1 MENIAYLGQA
11 LFDVVN
17 AIEVYESSND
27 PSTDLQRV
35 IIKLDYVQRLAV
47 NINMEED
54 IVNTIGRAYTMVV
67 EIENNNFN
75 NSRYGTILHRSGQRG
90 RPAYD
95 ISEEQLSFLLERAF
109 NVRDI
114 SSILG
119 VSVRTVERRMS
130 SFGLSVTGKL
140 IMKKFVNFRKCDLEI
155 NIIKIKN

>member
-17 AIEVYESSND
+17 GIEVYKSSND
-27 PSTDLQRV
+27 PSTDFQRV
-35 IIKLDYVQRLAV
+35 IIKLDYVQRLGV

-75 NSRYGTILHRSGQRG
+75 NSRYGAMLRRSGQRG

-119 VSVRTVERRMS
+119 VSVHTVERRMS
-130 SFGLSVTGKL
+130 SFGLSVTGK
-140 IMKKFVNFRKCDLEI
+140 
-155 NIIKIKN
+155 